1 MLSSQH
7 RVQCTYMYIIYH
19 VRVTFFTRI
28 ILLFKLP
35 FTMNFHA
42 INWFGGNFKHFRKT
56 KENLKNAA
64 LTLWLPQEALLLCF
78 PGPPDVS
85 RN

>member
-1 MLSSQH
+1 
-7 RVQCTYMYIIYH
+7 MYIIYH
-19 VRVTFFTRI
+19 VRVTFLTRI

-35 FTMNFHA
+35 FTVNFHV
-42 INWFGGNFKHFRKT
+42 INWFGSNFRHFRKT

-64 LTLWLPQEALLLCF
+64 LTLRLPHNALLLCS
-78 PGPPDVS
+78 PGPPDVR